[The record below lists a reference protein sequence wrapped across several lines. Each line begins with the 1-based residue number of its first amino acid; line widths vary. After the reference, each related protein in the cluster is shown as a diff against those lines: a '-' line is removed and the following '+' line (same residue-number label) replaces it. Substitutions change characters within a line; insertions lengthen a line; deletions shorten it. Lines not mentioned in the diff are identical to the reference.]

1 MPASALKPLT
11 HFAHTCFQL
20 GDRTVV
26 PETPPPK
33 SHTCTNATRASGDA
47 GEALNL
53 IPSDGYD
60 SDFPDVSNVSN
71 DRYEGG
77 GVDGFGI
84 ARAHQAA
91 SAGAGVAASVC
102 ESVGAALEMNR
113 ALARLFKDKRV
124 STNAAIPALRPAA
137 TVVGTRTYVD
147 VLWQD
152 GSTTRRIAA
161 RDLVPQLHLGEH
173 DFWPGQFVTR
183 RADDR
188 NPPRADGGT
197 AAAGAAGVADIA
209 AALGAG
215 ADAAAVPRH
224 GQTGVAPAG
233 APGGAGDSS
242 SEVATLSPS
251 ASSRRWT
258 SSSAWRRCGGFPPTR
273 RSPIRARTPCGGSR
287 RRSGGSIS
295 DLEPRWNVR
304 TTASGF
310 PCTRFARTRSTGF
323 GSGISSS
330 RRRGSTPSSRGGR
343 KRASRSLACSRT
355 PRRTCST
362 WRATKKRLR
371 TENDGDEEDSDASSE
386 YEDADDADA
395 SASTP
400 VSVAIEAARAA
411 RAARVE
417 GTPLHPGEDRTSRSV
432 REKPLVPPDAASLAW
447 VGEVIGASGGF
458 IRVAWGTAPS
468 RTATPS
474 SRGW

>member
-1 MPASALKPLT
+1 MAGGARKSETDEYDYSAKGAFPRAPRTPGLQAEGGAPAPPTQMPASALKPLT

-188 NPPRADGGT
+188 NPPRADGR
-197 AAAGAAGVADIA
+197 AAGAAGVADIA
-209 AALGAG
+209 VAG
-215 ADAAAVPRH
+215 RRRRRRPAR
-224 GQTGVAPAG
+224 QTGVAPAG
-233 APGGAGDSS
+233 APSGAATS
-242 SEVATLSPS
+242 SEVATLRL
-251 ASSRRWT
+251 RR
-258 SSSAWRRCGGFPPTR
+258 RRDGGPA
-273 RSPIRARTPCGGSR
+273 RARGDGA
-287 RRSGGSIS
+287 
-295 DLEPRWNVR
+295 V
-304 TTASGF
+304 AS
-310 PCTRFARTRSTGF
+310 P
-323 GSGISSS
+323 
-330 RRRGSTPSSRGGR
+330 RRGVP
-343 KRASRSLACSRT
+343 
-355 PRRTCST
+355 
-362 WRATKKRLR
+362 
-371 TENDGDEEDSDASSE
+371 
-386 YEDADDADA
+386 
-395 SASTP
+395 
-400 VSVAIEAARAA
+400 
-411 RAARVE
+411 
-417 GTPLHPGEDRTSRSV
+417 RSV
-432 REKPLVPPDAASLAW
+432 REHHA
-447 VGEVIGASGGF
+447 VGRGGGAVGRF
-458 IRVAWGTAPS
+458 RI
-468 RTATPS
+468 
-474 SRGW
+474 